1 MVRRKR
7 ETPTKLFTELELLLM
22 QALWRRGSATVADV
36 KRELASERT
45 LAHTTVA
52 TMLKVL
58 EGKGAAAATKEG
70 RGLVYRPI
78 VDKAKYEARALDHVV
93 ENVFDDSPLALV
105 RRLLGD
111 GKLGPKEIDELRRLL
126 DDGEKK

>member
-7 ETPTKLFTELELLLM
+7 ETPPKLFTELELLLM
-22 QALWRRGSATVADV
+22 TALWRLGAATVADV
-36 KRELASERT
+36 KREVQADRQ

-58 EGKGAAAATKEG
+58 EGKGAVVATKEG
-70 RGLVYRPI
+70 RGLVYAPAL
-78 VDKAKYEARALDHVV
+78 AKSDYEARALEHVV
-93 ENVFDDSPLALV
+93 ESVFDDSPVALV

-111 GKLGPKEIDELRRLL
+111 GKLTLGDIDELRRLL
-126 DDGEKK
+126 REGSKR